1 VLEEQ
6 FVEDAADAFAL
17 TQVHFEDV
25 TIILLVI
32 VPVALYLVL
41 LCNQLFNV
49 FRDLIRRGDNLRL
62 GESVDLELVVVRS
75 VADILL
81 ERRRSLL
88 AVEASIDLHNL
99 ADG

>member
-1 VLEEQ
+1 M
-6 FVEDAADAFAL
+6 
-17 TQVHFEDV
+17 
-25 TIILLVI
+25 
-32 VPVALYLVL
+32 
-41 LCNQLFNV
+41 